1 MKPSEQEIKEA
12 HSLKNAL
19 RSKSK
24 FRPDYSQEKLDEMQE
39 IQRDILKEYEIRNFT
54 EMLRLIP
61 EVRKKIPKSE
71 QETSIKLYDDYYN
84 SVQKSTLFIIPVSF
98 FAFCNKHMQNL
109 MGKPGTFI
117 LSIASTTMMTFTNL
131 IFFQPLLHQ
140 EKVQRLRN
148 ICNQYKPIIRDQ
160 NYIDYL
166 NFNKSYR
173 MDPKLLQNEV
183 IADRVYAAYLQY
195 VPIFKEGKY
204 TYSHRGKLR
213 KQLSELE
220 AEIDE
225 EFRKQ
230 LEAGREFERQ
240 VAQKKLQREQ
250 LKQQQEQQKQQQEE
264 QNKLQQ
270 QK

>member
-1 MKPSEQEIKEA
+1 MKPSEQQIKEA
-12 HSLKNAL
+12 HELKSAL

-24 FRPDYSQEKLDEMQE
+24 FRPDYSQEKLDEMEE
-39 IQRDILKEYEIRNFT
+39 IKKDKIKEYEIRNFR

-61 EVRKKIPKSE
+61 EVRKQIPKSE
-71 QETSIKLYDDYYN
+71 QETSIKLFDDYSN

-98 FAFCNKHMQNL
+98 FAFCNKRMQNL
-109 MGKPGTFI
+109 IGRPGTFI

-131 IFFQPLLHQ
+131 IFFQPLYNQ
-140 EKVQRLRN
+140 EKIQKLRN
-148 ICNQYKPIIRDQ
+148 ICAQYKPIIRDQ

-166 NFNKSYR
+166 NFNQSYK
-173 MDPKLLQNEV
+173 MDQKLLENEV
-183 IADRVYAAYLQY
+183 IADRAYTAYKQF

-204 TYSHRGKLR
+204 TYSHRAQLR

-225 EFRKQ
+225 EFRKK
-230 LEAGREFERQ
+230 LEEGREFARQ
-240 VAQKKLQREQ
+240 VEQKKIQREQ
-250 LKQQQEQQKQQQEE
+250 LKQQQEEQKQQEQ

>member
-12 HSLKNAL
+12 HALKDAL

-24 FRPDYSQEKLDEMQE
+24 FRPDYSQERLDQQQE
-39 IQRDILKEYEIRNFT
+39 IQKDRIKEYEIRNFR

-71 QETSIKLYDDYYN
+71 QETSIKLYDDYNN
-84 SVQKSTLFIIPVSF
+84 SVQKSTLFIIPISF
-98 FAFCNKHMQNL
+98 FAFCNKRMQNL

-140 EKVQRLRN
+140 EKIQRLRN

-160 NYIDYL
+160 NYLDYL

-173 MDPKLLQNEV
+173 MDEKLLQNEV
-183 IADRVYAAYLQY
+183 IADRVQAAYQQFI
-195 VPIFKEGKY
+195 PIFKEGKY
-204 TYSHRGKLR
+204 TYSHRGQLR

-225 EFRKQ
+225 DFRKQ
-230 LEAGREFERQ
+230 LEEGKEFARQ
-240 VAQKKLQREQ
+240 VQQKMLQREL
-250 LKQQQEQQKQQQEE
+250 LKQQQEQQKQQEE
-264 QNKLQQ
+264 QKILQQ